1 MAKYLR
7 KRKKPAHLWILPA
20 LLLAASVFCFLRAN
34 SGKGPVCEDYA
45 LTLPEGMVLQNKD
58 KTQDSLILRG
68 EDTVGGILHC
78 PFGSS
83 KPPALYP
90 INHQSSEIIIAT
102 LKAADAPGTNPAA
115 SDYMDYILGGGIH
128 SYSCVASFVNRNTE
142 YKHYMIFCEKGIL
155 TLWFDTAQIESEIM
169 DSISSTFAVAQP

>member
-7 KRKKPAHLWILPA
+7 KRKTPVLVWILPV
-20 LLLAASVFCFLRAN
+20 LLVAASVFFFLRMN
-34 SGKGPVCEDYA
+34 SAKEPVCEHYV

-58 KTQDSLILRG
+58 KTQNSLILRG

-83 KPPALYP
+83 KPPVLYP

-102 LKAADAPGTNPAA
+102 LKAADAPGTNPDS
-115 SDYMDYILGGGIH
+115 SDYMDYIMEGGSH
-128 SYSCVASFVNRNTE
+128 SYSCVASFVNRSTE

-155 TLWFDTAQIESEIM
+155 ALWFDTAQVESETM
-169 DSISSTFAVAQP
+169 DSISRTFSVVQP

>member
-7 KRKKPAHLWILPA
+7 KRKMPVLVWILPV
-20 LLLAASVFCFLRAN
+20 LLVVASLFLFLRIN
-34 SGKGPVCEDYA
+34 SSEKPVCEDYT

-68 EDTVGGILHC
+68 EKTVGGILHC
-78 PFGSS
+78 PFGTS
-83 KPPALYP
+83 KAPVLYP

-115 SDYMDYILGGGIH
+115 SDYMDYIISGGID
-128 SYSCVASFVNRNTE
+128 SYSCVASFVNRSTE

-155 TLWFDTAQIESEIM
+155 TLWFDTAQVESGIM
-169 DSISSTFAVAQP
+169 DSISSTFSVVQP

>member
-7 KRKKPAHLWILPA
+7 KRKKPVLLWILPV
-20 LLLAASVFCFLRAN
+20 LLLAALGFFFLRMN
-34 SGKGPVCEDYA
+34 SGKGPVCKDYV

>member
-7 KRKKPAHLWILPA
+7 KEKKPVFFWALPV
-20 LLLAASVFCFLRAN
+20 LILAAFVFFFLRAN
-34 SGKGPVCEDYA
+34 SGSKPVGEDYT
-45 LTLPEGMVLQNKD
+45 LTLPEGYVLQQDD
-58 KTQDSLILRG
+58 KTQNSLILRG
-68 EDTVGGILHC
+68 EAVAGGILHC

-83 KPPALYP
+83 EPPALYP
-90 INHQSSEIIIAT
+90 INHQSAEAIIAT

-115 SDYMDYILGGGIH
+115 SDYMDYIMGGGSD

-155 TLWFDTAQIESEIM
+155 TLWFDTAQVESVIM
-169 DSISSTFAVAQP
+169 DSISSTFSVTQP

>member
-34 SGKGPVCEDYA
+34 SGKKPVCGDYT
-45 LTLPEGMVLQNKD
+45 LNLPEGFVLRQED
-58 KTQDSLILRG
+58 DTRSLILHG
-68 EDTVGGILHC
+68 EAVAGGILHC

-83 KPPALYP
+83 EPPVLYP
-90 INHQSSEIIIAT
+90 INHQASEIIIAT
-102 LKAADAPGTNPAA
+102 LKAADAPGTNPDA
-115 SDYMDYILGGGIH
+115 SDYMDYMMEGGMY
-128 SYSCVASFVNRNTE
+128 SYSCVASLINRNAE

-155 TLWFDTAQIESEIM
+155 TLWFDTAQVESEMM
-169 DSISSTFAVAQP
+169 DSISATFSVVQS

>member
-7 KRKKPAHLWILPA
+7 KRKQPVLLWIF
-20 LLLAASVFCFLRAN
+20 LLLAAAAALFLLIKP
-34 SGKGPVCEDYA
+34 GKEPVCENYT
-45 LTLPEGMVLQNKD
+45 LNLPEGFVLQYDD
-58 KTQDSLILRG
+58 KTRNSRILRG
-68 EDTVGGILHC
+68 EDVAGGVLHC

-83 KPPALYP
+83 EPPVLYP
-90 INHQSSEIIIAT
+90 INHQSSEAIIAT
-102 LKAADAPGTNPAA
+102 LKAADAPGTNPEA
-115 SDYMDYILGGGIH
+115 SDYMDYIMGGGMH

-155 TLWFDTAQIESEIM
+155 TLWFGTAQIESEIM

>member
-7 KRKKPAHLWILPA
+7 KRKTPVLLWILPV
-20 LLLAASVFCFLRAN
+20 LLLTALGFFFLRMN
-34 SGKGPVCEDYA
+34 SGKGPVCEDYV
-45 LTLPEGMVLQNKD
+45 LTLPKGMVLQNKD
-58 KTQDSLILRG
+58 KTQNSLILRG

-83 KPPALYP
+83 KPPVLFP

-115 SDYMDYILGGGIH
+115 SDYMDYIIGGGIH

-155 TLWFDTAQIESEIM
+155 TLWFDTAQVESEIM
-169 DSISSTFAVAQP
+169 DSISSTFSVVQP